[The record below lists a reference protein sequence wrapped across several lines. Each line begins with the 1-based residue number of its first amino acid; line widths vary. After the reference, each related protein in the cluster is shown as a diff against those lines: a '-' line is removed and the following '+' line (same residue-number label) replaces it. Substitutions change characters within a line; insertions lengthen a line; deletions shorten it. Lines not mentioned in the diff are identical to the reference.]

1 MRLRK
6 SLFPGNYPQIYGYPW
21 SFHIWIHLCKPI
33 FKVPTYITMSTCT
46 WNFTFFHIKTK
57 INRVCGLESYT
68 FYEYISEYFFRD
80 FLVKIFPAKVPSIQD
95 YGLMIEDQ
103 ISNQKKDITF
113 FSLTS
118 IFAPWSEIW
127 SQSYKKFRL

>member
-1 MRLRK
+1 MDPIQIIANIYASLFLK
-6 SLFPGNYPQIYGYPW
+6 SLYLPYNNV
-21 SFHIWIHLCKPI
+21 HLYMKLYI
-33 FKVPTYITMSTCT
+33 FS
-46 WNFTFFHIKTK
+46 KTK
-57 INRVCGLESYT
+57 INRVCGLETYT

-103 ISNQKKDITF
+103 KDITF

-118 IFAPWSEIW
+118 IFAP
-127 SQSYKKFRL
+127 